1 MRGVSHPA
9 IILRGP
15 TRYEQNK
22 KGPFLSAP
30 LTITFLATDADLG
43 KSTSEKLASSMTPFL
58 ASPVSTCSESP
69 ETGGE
74 WLSSA
79 TLGERET
86 TNANVCYSAAW
97 AGLSSW
103 IASLFSPSRLHAGKR

>member
-43 KSTSEKLASSMTPFL
+43 KNASEKLASSMTLSLPVQFRRVQKARKRV
-58 ASPVSTCSESP
+58 ASGCP
-69 ETGGE
+69 
-74 WLSSA
+74 
-79 TLGERET
+79 R
-86 TNANVCYSAAW
+86 
-97 AGLSSW
+97 
-103 IASLFSPSRLHAGKR
+103 